1 MKSCVRAIQLAASLA
16 RMGIV
21 DKMWAWGF
29 AAGIFLMAAINAL
42 ASAINGGGGSAWVQM
57 LASIVVVLVAIVISL
72 NLRKAESLNRAQVQ
86 EGTPLSD

>member
-29 AAGIFLMAAINAL
+29 AAGI
-42 ASAINGGGGSAWVQM
+42 SDGSHQRFGQRHQRWGWVG
-57 LASIVVVLVAIVISL
+57 LGADARDIVVVLVAIVISL

-86 EGTPLSD
+86 QGTPLSD